1 MFQVTADD
9 ESRPVCLGALLGLL
23 LSIPWLVLAWVGQA
37 TLGLPMPAFT
47 LFELLTRLLPGAVV
61 TAGLEVMIGALQGL
75 GVASTSAAGK
85 TVEGAMALGLVV
97 LALTVLGA
105 LYAWS
110 QDAPQSPASGWAL
123 GLAVAA
129 TTGILF
135 WWAGWGR
142 PGPAVAIGWALALG
156 VGWGLAIDGLHA
168 AAQRAAER
176 PTGRRRFL
184 VKAAAGSAA
193 VGLAGLGLGR
203 WLGGEEQSSVTLQ
216 PFPAEPTP
224 SPPPPAS
231 GFEPVPGTRPE
242 LTPIADFYRVDIN
255 LRPPPADAVAGAMS
269 AEARRLAEEEG
280 IEAPSGEYALAVR
293 GLVER
298 PLVLTLERLRELPA
312 VEQFATLEC
321 ISNRVGGDLI
331 DTTLFTGARL
341 RDLLELAGVL
351 PEAQDVKF
359 DCADGYTESLP
370 LESALDERTLLCY
383 AMGGAPLAEEHG
395 FPLRLYT
402 PDRFGM
408 KNPKWIVLLELV
420 GEDYRGYWEQR
431 GWSEQA
437 FVKITSVIDAIE
449 SGPDGIVRAGGIA
462 FSGARG
468 VAGVEIRVDGGEW
481 MRAELNRAIS
491 PLTWV
496 LWRARFEAEP
506 GRHALQ
512 VRATDGQ
519 GNLQEAMPSDTYPD
533 GATGYHQRGFE
544 V

>member
-1 MFQVTADD
+1 M
-9 ESRPVCLGALLGLL
+9 GLL
-23 LSIPWLVLAWVGQA
+23 LSLPWLAVAWIGEA
-37 TLGLPMPAFT
+37 AWGLPMPAFT

-61 TAGLEVMIGALQGL
+61 TAGLEAMIGALQGL

-85 TVEGAMALGLVV
+85 TVEGAMALGTVV
-97 LALTVLGA
+97 VGLTGLGA
-105 LYAWS
+105 LHGWT
-110 QDAPQSPASGWAL
+110 QDATGSPASGWAL

-129 TTGILF
+129 TNGVLF

-142 PGPAVAIGWALALG
+142 PGPAVAILWALVLG
-156 VGWGLAIDGLHA
+156 LGWGLALDRLFAGA
-168 AAQRAAER
+168 VEAEEL
-176 PTGRRRFL
+176 PAGRRRFL
-184 VKAAAGSAA
+184 IKTGAGAI
-193 VGLAGLGLGR
+193 VLGLIGVGLGR
-203 WLGGEEQSSVTLQ
+203 RLAAGEEPQMTDQ

-224 SPPPPAS
+224 SPPPWAPD
-231 GFEPVPGTRPE
+231 FEPVEGTRAE
-242 LTPIADFYRVDIN
+242 LSPMPDFYRVDIN
-255 LRPPPADAVAGAMS
+255 VRPPAADAVAGAMRVES
-269 AEARRLAEEEG
+269 RRLAEEEAIDRPAG
-280 IEAPSGEYALAVR
+280 PYPLPVR

-298 PLVLTLERLRELPA
+298 PQILTLERLRELPA

-341 RDLLELAGVL
+341 AEVLELAGVR

-370 LESALDERTLLCY
+370 LESAMDERTLLCY

-408 KNPKWIVLLELV
+408 KNPKWIVQLELV

-431 GWSEQA
+431 GWSEGA
-437 FVKITSVIDAIE
+437 FVKTTAVIDTIE
-449 SGPDGIVRAGGIA
+449 TKAAGAVQAGGIA
-462 FSGARG
+462 FAGARE
-468 VAGVEIRVDGGEW
+468 VAGVEIRVDAGEW

-496 LWRARFEAEP
+496 QWRAEFEAEP

-512 VRATDGQ
+512 VRAIDKQ
-519 GNLQEAMPSDTYPD
+519 GNVQTAMPSDTYPD
-533 GATGYHQRGFE
+533 GATGYHQRGFQ
-544 V
+544 VQS